1 MSKGNQENSQR
12 EKKDRKKAEELLK
25 ITEEAERK
33 KRQQREQKLREV
45 KEREKAA
52 DLLRKIEEKSKEKNN
67 RKNWNNSTGPKS
79 KTRSKK
85 SDFENNTNNI
95 KNKNFLVEIFGKIGE
110 ADGLGEFS
118 FKKFFGGIN
127 VKHSEEEF
135 VKNIFVGTKETTP
148 SIKEISSKYPQ
159 PWIFSRLLIAALVIF
174 YAFKFAYDHSPN
186 PIYIPA
192 LIVTGSFGIPL
203 STL

>member
-1 MSKGNQENSQR
+1 MSKDNQENSQR

-33 KRQQREQKLREV
+33 KKEQREQKQREV

-52 DLLRKIEEKSKEKNN
+52 DLLRKIEEKSEENNN

-85 SDFENNTNNI
+85 SDFENNTNNN

-118 FKKFFGGIN
+118 LKQFFGGIN

-148 SIKEISSKYPQ
+148 IEPTTAKGAATILLAGRLIK
-159 PWIFSRLLIAALVIF
+159 
-174 YAFKFAYDHSPN
+174 
-186 PIYIPA
+186 
-192 LIVTGSFGIPL
+192 
-203 STL
+203 